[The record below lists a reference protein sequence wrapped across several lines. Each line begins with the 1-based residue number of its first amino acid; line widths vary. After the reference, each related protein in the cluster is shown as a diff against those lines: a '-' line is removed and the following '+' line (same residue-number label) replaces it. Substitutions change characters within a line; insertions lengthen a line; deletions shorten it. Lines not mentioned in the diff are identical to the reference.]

1 MATKKQTNKMGKV
14 MGEYK
19 EGTLHSGKGGPVVK
33 NRKQAIAIGM
43 SEAGMQRSAPMRGQR
58 TAKNKAKKK

>member
-1 MATKKQTNKMGKV
+1 MATKKTQKSAKVGKV

-33 NRKQAIAIGM
+33 NRKQAIAIAM
-43 SEAGMQRSAPMRGQR
+43 SEAGMPMRGQR
-58 TAKNKAKKK
+58 TAKNKAKKAK

>member
-1 MATKKQTNKMGKV
+1 MATTKKQQSAKVGKV

-33 NRKQAIAIGM
+33 DKKQAVAIAL
-43 SEAGMQRSAPMRGQR
+43 SEAKMPMRGQR
-58 TAKNKAKKK
+58 TAKNKANKKK

>member
-1 MATKKQTNKMGKV
+1 MATTKKQTKKIGKV

-33 NRKQAIAIGM
+33 DKKQAIAIAM
-43 SEAGMQRSAPMRGQR
+43 SQAGM
-58 TAKNKAKKK
+58 AKKPMKKSAGRGR